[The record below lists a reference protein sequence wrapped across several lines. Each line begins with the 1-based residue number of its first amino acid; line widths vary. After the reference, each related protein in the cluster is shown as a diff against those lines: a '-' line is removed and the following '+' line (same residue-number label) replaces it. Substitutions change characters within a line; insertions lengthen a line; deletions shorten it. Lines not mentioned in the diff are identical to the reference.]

1 MVNLVAE
8 AEGLVVR
15 ESFPRRIRVIDH
27 QWIPLS
33 DGIRLAA
40 RIWLPHDA
48 ERNPVPAIVEY
59 IPYRHRDF
67 TLPRD
72 EMIHP
77 WFAGHG
83 YAAIRLDIRGSG
95 NSEGLP
101 MDEYVAREQDD
112 MLEALAWI
120 AAQDWCTGT
129 CGMIGISWGGFSA
142 LQTAFRR
149 PPELG
154 AIITLCSTDDRFA
167 DDVHY
172 MSGCLLRNNLAW
184 GGQAFA
190 YAARPP
196 DPAIVGDAWKSMWHE
211 RLDNLPFHTALWLSH
226 QRRDAY
232 WKHGSIAE
240 DFSAIRCPVYAVSGW
255 ADGYTNTVLKLMA
268 GLDVPRRCLIGPWAH
283 AYPNLGVPGPAV
295 GFLQD
300 CLRWWDRWLKGID
313 NGIDREP
320 AVRLWLQDPAP
331 PATHMTW
338 RSGRWIGM
346 ADWPAPAG
354 GEGTWWLDAAGCLGS
369 EPGDGLAE
377 VATPLVTGIMTGE
390 WNPHGIGPE
399 LPGDQR
405 CDDAL
410 SRVFLAP
417 AAAGEDLA
425 IVGRPRLRLRLAS
438 SRPTGTVVARLVGV
452 AGDGS
457 SALITWGCLNLAH
470 RTSHESPEP
479 METGVFTDVVVTMN
493 AIAQVVPA
501 DWRLRLALSCG
512 SWPLLWP
519 APEATRLTIDCSA
532 SRLVLPLGNGE
543 EDGAALA
550 DLGAAE
556 IAPRP
561 DLTWLRPFSRSR
573 RFVTDVETGTTTLVL
588 EKDDGAY
595 RINSHGLVVE
605 QAGTEHQSITEG
617 EPLSSR
623 GEVRWQLALSR
634 DDWQT
639 SVDAVT
645 TLVCDAATFLV
656 TAQITAREGNE
667 TVFSRRLER
676 SIPRD
681 NM

>member
-8 AEGLVVR
+8 AEGLAVR
-15 ESFPRRIRVIDH
+15 RSFPRPVRVIDH

-33 DGIRLAA
+33 DGVRLAA
-40 RIWLPHDA
+40 RLWLPEDA
-48 ERNPVPAIVEY
+48 DRHPVPAIIEY

-72 EMIHP
+72 ELIHP

-95 NSEGLP
+95 NSEGQP
-101 MDEYVAREQDD
+101 MDEYVAREQAD
-112 MLEALAWI
+112 MIEALAWI

-142 LQTAFRR
+142 LQTAFHA

-154 AIITLCSTDDRFA
+154 AIITLCSTDDRYA

-196 DPAIVGDAWKSMWHE
+196 DPAIVGDAWKSMWRT
-211 RLDNLPFHTALWLSH
+211 RLENLPFHTAEWLSH

-232 WKHGSIAE
+232 WKHGSVAE

-331 PATHMTW
+331 PATHITM
-338 RSGRWIGM
+338 RPGRWIGM
-346 ADWPAPAG
+346 SGWPPVTAG
-354 GEGTWWLDAAGCLGS
+354 EKTWWLDADRGLRC
-369 EPGDGLAE
+369 EPGGGLAE
-377 VATPLVTGIMTGE
+377 VATPLVSGMMTGE

-405 CDDAL
+405 RDDAL
-410 SRVFLAP
+410 SRVFQAP
-417 AAAGEDLA
+417 GAGEDLA
-425 IVGRPRLRLRLAS
+425 IVGRPQVRLRLAS
-438 SRPTGTVVARLVGV
+438 STPAGTLVARLVGV

-457 SALITWGCLNLAH
+457 SALVTWGCLNLAH
-470 RTSHESPEP
+470 RAGHENPEP
-479 METGVFTDVVVTMN
+479 MEPGVFTDVVVTMN

-512 SWPLLWP
+512 NWPLLWP
-519 APEATRLTIDCSA
+519 APESPRLTIDCSDSA
-532 SRLVLPLGNGE
+532 LVLPLHAGGE
-543 EDGAALA
+543 DDASLA

-556 IAPRP
+556 VAAAP

-573 RFVTDVETGTTTLVL
+573 QFVTDVETGTTTLVL

-605 QAGTEHQSITEG
+605 QAGTERQSIAEDD
-617 EPLSSR
+617 PLSSR
-623 GEVRWQLALSR
+623 GEVRWKLGLSR
-634 DDWQT
+634 GDWRT
-639 SVDAVT
+639 SLDAVT
-645 TLVCDAATFLV
+645 TLACDATNFLV
-656 TAQITAREGNE
+656 TAEITAREGGDI
-667 TVFSRRLER
+667 VFSRRLDR
-676 SIPRD
+676 TIARD
-681 NM
+681 NL